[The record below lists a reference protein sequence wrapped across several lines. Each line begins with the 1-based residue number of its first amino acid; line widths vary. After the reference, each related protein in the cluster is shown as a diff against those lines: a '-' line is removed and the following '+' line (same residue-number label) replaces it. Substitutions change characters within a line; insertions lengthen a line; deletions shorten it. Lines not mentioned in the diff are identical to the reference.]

1 MHPNYRCAYLRVSV
15 IAASILAC
23 MPGTAL
29 AARVDYTVDLG
40 MEWNDNVTLA
50 PSDPIDQRYLRSGI
64 GFLVTETNSALQA
77 HLDGRVEY
85 RNYEDD
91 VFNDTVDGTLSG
103 NLNWIAIPQRLYF
116 MVEDNLSVQPVDA
129 LVPDAPGNR
138 QQVNVFSAGPT
149 LLFNWTPT
157 LQGQAELRYV
167 NSDAEVTDEFNSQR
181 LALALRTIK
190 ELTPT
195 SRVSF
200 NVQGQRVDFEDD
212 IVARDYNRYDLFG
225 RYSRTLAQFELGTD
239 LGYSRI
245 EYRQGESRSEPLFRF
260 DATWNP
266 NDRHRL
272 TVAGSSQ
279 FSDTAIDALSSIEAD
294 ATLPPEN
301 VLTGDAVVNASP
313 YEVRSLELDYAFTN
327 TRLSFTVAPYVQKR
341 NYVDSDEFDQYTHG
355 LRTDLH
361 WLLRQRLTLGVFGT
375 YESLEYTNLDR
386 QDDTTRLGASLRYQ
400 WAPRWSAALQWERY
414 KRDSNALGQSVDQN
428 LVYLSISYSN
438 R

>member
-1 MHPNYRCAYLRVSV
+1 MHPKYLRVSV
-15 IAASILAC
+15 LATSLAC
-23 MPGTAL
+23 IPGTAL
-29 AARVDYTVDLG
+29 AARVDYSLDLG

-50 PSDPIDQRYLRSGI
+50 PSDPIDQRYLRSGL
-64 GFLVTETNSALQA
+64 GFLVTENNSSVQA
-77 HLDGRVEY
+77 HADGRVEY
-85 RNYEDD
+85 RDYEDD
-91 VFNDTVDGTLSG
+91 VFSDTVDGTLSG
-103 NLNWIAIPQRLYF
+103 SLNWIAIPQRLYF
-116 MVEDNLSVQPVDA
+116 LVEDNLSIQPVDA

-149 LLFNWTPT
+149 VMFNWSPT

-190 ELTPT
+190 EFTPT
-195 SRVSF
+195 SRASL
-200 NVQGQRVDFEDD
+200 NVQGQRVDFDDD

-266 NDRHRL
+266 NERHRL
-272 TVAGSSQ
+272 TVLASSQ
-279 FSDTAIDALSSIEAD
+279 FSDTAIDALSSIQAD
-294 ATLPPEN
+294 ATLPEN

-313 YEVRSLELDYAFTN
+313 YEVRNLELEYSFTN
-327 TRLSFTVAPYVQKR
+327 TRLNFMVTPYVQKR
-341 NYVDSDEFDQYTHG
+341 NYVDSDEFDQNSHG
-355 LRTDLH
+355 FRSDLH
-361 WLLRQRLTLGVFGT
+361 WLLRRSLTLGIFAT
-375 YESLEYTNLDR
+375 YENLEYTQLNREDK
-386 QDDTTRLGASLRYQ
+386 TTRMGAALRYQ
-400 WAPRWSAALQWERY
+400 WARHWSAGLEWERY
-414 KRDSNALGQSVDQN
+414 KRDSNALGQSVSQN

>member
-1 MHPNYRCAYLRVSV
+1 MHPKYLRASV
-15 IAASILAC
+15 IAATSLAC
-23 MPGTAL
+23 APGTAW
-29 AARVDYTVDLG
+29 AARVDYNLDLG

-50 PSDPIDQRYLRSGI
+50 PSDPIDQRYLRAGL
-64 GFLVTETNSALQA
+64 GFLVTENNSAVQA
-77 HLDGRVEY
+77 HMDGRVEY
-85 RNYEDD
+85 RDYEDD
-91 VFNDTVDGTLSG
+91 IFTDTADGTLSG
-103 NLNWIAIPQRLYF
+103 SLNWIAIPQRLF
-116 MVEDNLSVQPVDA
+116 FLVEDNLSIQPVDA

-149 LLFNWTPT
+149 LMFNWSPT

-195 SRVSF
+195 SRVSL

-212 IVARDYNRYDLFG
+212 IVARDYDRYDLFG

-245 EYRQGESRSEPLFRF
+245 EYRQGETRSEPLFRF
-260 DATWNP
+260 DATWSP
-266 NDRHRL
+266 NERHSL
-272 TVAGSSQ
+272 AVLGSSQ
-279 FSDTAIDALSSIEAD
+279 FSDTAIDALSSIQAD
-294 ATLPPEN
+294 ATLPQN

-313 YEVRSLELDYAFTN
+313 YEVRNLELEYTFTN
-327 TRLSFTVAPYVQKR
+327 TRLDFMVAPYVQKR
-341 NYVDSDEFDQYTHG
+341 NYVDSDEFDQNNHG
-355 LRTDLH
+355 LRADLH
-361 WLLRQRLTLGVFGT
+361 WRLRRSLTLGLYGT
-375 YESLEYTNLDR
+375 YENLEYTQLNREDE
-386 QDDTTRLGASLRYQ
+386 TTRVGATLRYH
-400 WAPRWSAALQWERY
+400 WARHWSAGLEWERY
-414 KRDSNALGQSVDQN
+414 KRDSDAVGQSVSQN

>member
-1 MHPNYRCAYLRVSV
+1 
-15 IAASILAC
+15 
-23 MPGTAL
+23 
-29 AARVDYTVDLG
+29 
-40 MEWNDNVTLA
+40 
-50 PSDPIDQRYLRSGI
+50 
-64 GFLVTETNSALQA
+64 VTENNSSVQA
-77 HLDGRVEY
+77 HADGRVEY
-85 RNYEDD
+85 RDYEDD
-91 VFNDTVDGTLSG
+91 VFTDTVDGTLSG
-103 NLNWIAIPQRLYF
+103 SLNWIAIPQRLYF
-116 MVEDNLSVQPVDA
+116 LVEDNLSIQPVDA

-149 LLFNWTPT
+149 MMFNWSPT

-195 SRVSF
+195 SRVSL
-200 NVQGQRVDFEDD
+200 NVQAQRVDFEDD

-245 EYRQGESRSEPLFRF
+245 EYRQGSQTRSEPLFRV

-266 NDRHRL
+266 SERHSL
-272 TVAGSSQ
+272 TVMASSQ
-279 FSDTAIDALSSIEAD
+279 FSDTAIDALSSIQAD
-294 ATLPPEN
+294 ATLPQN

-313 YEVRSLELDYAFTN
+313 YEIRNLDLEYTFTN
-327 TRLSFTVAPYVQKR
+327 TRLNFMVAPYVQKR
-341 NYVDSDEFDQYTHG
+341 NYVDSDEFDQNNHG
-355 LRTDLH
+355 LRSDLH
-361 WLLRQRLTLGVFGT
+361 WLLRRSLTLGMYGT
-375 YESLEYTNLDR
+375 YEKIEYTQLGREDE
-386 QDDTTRLGASLRYQ
+386 TTRVGATLRYQ
-400 WAPRWSAALQWERY
+400 WTRHWSAGLEWERY
-414 KRDSNALGQSVDQN
+414 KRDSNAAGQSVSQN

>member
-1 MHPNYRCAYLRVSV
+1 MHPKYLRASV
-15 IAASILAC
+15 IATSLVC
-23 MPGTAL
+23 VPGTAW
-29 AARVDYTVDLG
+29 AARVDYNLDLG

-64 GFLVTETNSALQA
+64 GFLVTENNSSLQA
-77 HLDGRVEY
+77 HADGRVEY
-85 RNYEDD
+85 RDYEDD
-91 VFNDTVDGTLSG
+91 VFSDTVDGTLSG
-103 NLNWIAIPQRLYF
+103 SLNWIAIPQRLYF
-116 MVEDNLSVQPVDA
+116 LVEDNLSIQPVDA

-149 LLFNWTPT
+149 MMFNWSPT

-190 ELTPT
+190 EFTAT
-195 SRVSF
+195 SRASL
-200 NVQGQRVDFEDD
+200 NVQAQRVDFEDD

-225 RYSRTLAQFELGTD
+225 RYSRTRAQFELGTD

-245 EYRQGESRSEPLFRF
+245 EYRQGNQTRSEPLFRF
-260 DATWNP
+260 DAAWSP
-266 NDRHRL
+266 NERHRL
-272 TVAGSSQ
+272 SVLASSQ

-294 ATLPPEN
+294 ATLPEN

-313 YEVRSLELDYAFTN
+313 YEIRNLELEYGFTN
-327 TRLSFTVAPYVQKR
+327 TRLNFMVAPYVQKR
-341 NYVDSDEFDQYTHG
+341 NYVDSDEFDQKSHG
-355 LRTDLH
+355 LRSDLH
-361 WLLRQRLTLGVFGT
+361 WLLRRSLTLGIYGT
-375 YESLEYTNLDR
+375 YENLEYTRLNREDK
-386 QDDTTRLGASLRYQ
+386 TTRVGATLRYQ
-400 WAPRWSAALQWERY
+400 WARHWSAGLEWERY
-414 KRDSNALGQSVDQN
+414 KRDSNAVGQSVSQN

>member
-1 MHPNYRCAYLRVSV
+1 MHPKYLRVSV
-15 IAASILAC
+15 LATSLAC
-23 MPGTAL
+23 IPGTAL
-29 AARVDYTVDLG
+29 AARVDYSLDLG

-50 PSDPIDQRYLRSGI
+50 PSDPIDQRYLRSGL
-64 GFLVTETNSALQA
+64 GFLVTENNSSVQA
-77 HLDGRVEY
+77 HADGRVEY
-85 RNYEDD
+85 RDYEDD
-91 VFNDTVDGTLSG
+91 VFSDTVDGTLSG
-103 NLNWIAIPQRLYF
+103 SLNWIAIPQRLYF
-116 MVEDNLSVQPVDA
+116 LVEDNLSIQPVDA

-149 LLFNWTPT
+149 VMFNWSPT

-190 ELTPT
+190 EFTPT
-195 SRVSF
+195 SRASL
-200 NVQGQRVDFEDD
+200 NVQGQRVDFDDD

-266 NDRHRL
+266 NERHRL
-272 TVAGSSQ
+272 TVLASSQ
-279 FSDTAIDALSSIEAD
+279 FSDTAIDALSSIQAD
-294 ATLPPEN
+294 ATLPEN

-313 YEVRSLELDYAFTN
+313 YEVRNLELEYSFTN
-327 TRLSFTVAPYVQKR
+327 TRLNFMVTPYVQKR
-341 NYVDSDEFDQYTHG
+341 NYVDSDEFDQNSHG
-355 LRTDLH
+355 FRSDLH
-361 WLLRQRLTLGVFGT
+361 WLLRRSLTLGIFAT
-375 YESLEYTNLDR
+375 YENLEYTQLNREDK
-386 QDDTTRLGASLRYQ
+386 TTRMGAALRYQ
-400 WAPRWSAALQWERY
+400 WARHWSAGLEWERY
-414 KRDSNALGQSVDQN
+414 KRDSNALGQSVSQN
-428 LVYLSISYSN
+428 IVYLSISYSN

>member
-1 MHPNYRCAYLRVSV
+1 MHPKYLRASV
-15 IAASILAC
+15 IATSLVC
-23 MPGTAL
+23 VPGTAW
-29 AARVDYTVDLG
+29 AARVDYNLDLG

-64 GFLVTETNSALQA
+64 GFLVTENNSSVQA
-77 HLDGRVEY
+77 HADGRVEY
-85 RNYEDD
+85 RDYEDD
-91 VFNDTVDGTLSG
+91 VFSDTVDGTLSG
-103 NLNWIAIPQRLYF
+103 SLNWIAIPQRLYF
-116 MVEDNLSVQPVDA
+116 LVEDNLSIQPVDA

-149 LLFNWTPT
+149 MMFNWSPT

-190 ELTPT
+190 EFTPT
-195 SRVSF
+195 SRASL

-212 IVARDYNRYDLFG
+212 IVARDYNRYDVFG

-245 EYRQGESRSEPLFRF
+245 EYRQGSQTRSEPLFRF
-260 DATWNP
+260 DATWSP
-266 NDRHRL
+266 NERHSL
-272 TVAGSSQ
+272 TVLASSQ

-294 ATLPPEN
+294 ATLPEN

-313 YEVRSLELDYAFTN
+313 YEIRNLELEYTFTN
-327 TRLSFTVAPYVQKR
+327 TRLNFMVAPYVQKR
-341 NYVDSDEFDQYTHG
+341 NYVDSDEFDQKNRG
-355 LRTDLH
+355 ARFDLH
-361 WLLRQRLTLGVFGT
+361 WLVRQSLTLGT
-375 YESLEYTNLDR
+375 YATHEKLEYTVLNREDK
-386 QDDTTRLGASLRYQ
+386 TTRLGATLRYE
-400 WAPRWSAALQWERY
+400 WSRHWSLGLLWERY
-414 KRDSNALGQSVDQN
+414 KRESTDLGQDVSQN
-428 LVYLSISYSN
+428 IVYLSVSYTN